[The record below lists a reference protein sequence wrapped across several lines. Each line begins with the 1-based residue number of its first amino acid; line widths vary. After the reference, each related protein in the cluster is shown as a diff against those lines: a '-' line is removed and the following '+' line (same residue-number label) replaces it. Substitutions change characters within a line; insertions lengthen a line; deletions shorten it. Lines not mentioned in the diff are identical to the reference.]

1 MSSQSFPSF
10 AQFLGGWLHQ
20 DFDLDGD
27 KTLEAVV
34 ARYKRVTDEA
44 EVSAAKQEVDSFLKQ
59 SGANVERAFVEE
71 FSPDV
76 DPGGWG
82 LTTREWLERIRDL
95 L

>member
-10 AQFLGGWLHQ
+10 AQFLGGWFHQ

-27 KTLEAVV
+27 TLEGIV
-34 ARYKRVTDEA
+34 ANYKEATDAA
-44 EVSAAKQEVDSFLKQ
+44 EVQAAKQEVDSFLAQ
-59 SGANVERAFVEE
+59 SGADIDRAFVEV

-76 DPGGWG
+76 DPAGWG
-82 LTTREWLERIRDL
+82 LTTKEWLERIRDL